1 MTQTILQI
9 DASARL
15 QGSVS
20 RQLTAAVSRELGT
33 DIVHRDLAQGLPL
46 LSEDWISA
54 NFTPADKRTDAQNE
68 TLALSD
74 QLISELQDAGTVV
87 IGAPMYNFSIP
98 AALKAW
104 IDLICRAGVTFR
116 YTENGPQGLLTGK
129 RAIVV
134 LATGGTPQ
142 GAAYDFT
149 TDYMRHVL
157 GFIGIS
163 DVQFITADQLGQ
175 NADQVLAK
183 ADEQIKALAA

>member
-98 AALKAW
+98 P
-104 IDLICRAGVTFR
+104 RS
-116 YTENGPQGLLTGK
+116 
-129 RAIVV
+129 
-134 LATGGTPQ
+134 
-142 GAAYDFT
+142 
-149 TDYMRHVL
+149 RH
-157 GFIGIS
+157 GS
-163 DVQFITADQLGQ
+163 T
-175 NADQVLAK
+175 
-183 ADEQIKALAA
+183 